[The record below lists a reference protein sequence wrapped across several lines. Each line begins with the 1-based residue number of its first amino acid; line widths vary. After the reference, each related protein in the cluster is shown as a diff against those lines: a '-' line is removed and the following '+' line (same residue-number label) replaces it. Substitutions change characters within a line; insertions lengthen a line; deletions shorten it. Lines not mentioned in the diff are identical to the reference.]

1 MPCGLSGLPSHK
13 HLGAILPQMTALY
26 LASSFQWDCIIKRL
40 LLRSWLLN
48 NLAYLARPRVLTYC
62 FLNLNKIEI
71 VLPSYLLIYLTFMV
85 SRKNFMRKFNG
96 QTWNILRISSIKG
109 QQAHSLYPSPICHPL
124 SLLYISCH
132 IYIHTHTHILYFYI
146 YIYMLYKVH

>member
-13 HLGAILPQMTALY
+13 HLGAILHQMTALY

-40 LLRSWLLN
+40 LLRSWLLY

-146 YIYMLYKVH
+146 YIYIYVI